1 MKVIFLKDVGGV
13 GQKGTVKEVSDGY
26 AFNHLIPNGLAKQAT
41 PEALND
47 FNRQKA
53 INEKAS
59 AEKNSAIVSNLKAID
74 GKEFTLKA
82 RANENGHLFKGIG
95 KGDVIKVIG
104 NSIAAEMIA
113 DIGTIKEV
121 GGYQIKIA
129 AAGATATVKLN
140 IVKED

>member
-41 PEALND
+41 PEAMAD

-53 INEKAS
+53 INEKVN
-59 AEKNSAIVSNLKAID
+59 AEKNAVVASNLKAID

-82 RANENGHLFKGIG
+82 RANDNGHLFKGIG
-95 KGDVIKVIG
+95 KADVVKTIG
-104 NSIAAEMIA
+104 HAITAEMIA

-121 GGYQIKIA
+121 GGYQIKFA
-129 AAGATATVKLN
+129 AANAAATVKLN